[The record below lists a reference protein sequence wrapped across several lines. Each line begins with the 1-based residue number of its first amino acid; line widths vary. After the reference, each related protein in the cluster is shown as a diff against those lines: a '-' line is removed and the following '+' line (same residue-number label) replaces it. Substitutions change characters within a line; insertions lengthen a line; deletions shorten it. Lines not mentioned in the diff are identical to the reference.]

1 MNEQLNARILQ
12 NRTFKLLIR
21 RRAAWAT
28 WLSLAV
34 FAGYYGLLTVIAA
47 SPETLHAPISA
58 RSPISLGWMAGSLLI
73 VGAWILTGLYVYK
86 ANSEF
91 DDLNEKLLKEVA

>member
-1 MNEQLNARILQ
+1 MNKQLNARILHSG
-12 NRTFKLLIR
+12 TFKLLIR
-21 RRAAWAT
+21 KRSAWAT

-34 FAGYYGLLTVIAA
+34 FAGYYGLLIVIAA
-47 SPETLHAPISA
+47 TPETLHTPISDA
-58 RSPISLGWMAGSLLI
+58 TPISLGWIAGCLLI
-73 VGAWILTGLYVYK
+73 VGSWILTGLYVYK